1 MAQPFP
7 DMLEMLDGGDASAEL
22 TSVFDE
28 LKGEMLERVRATGS
42 SAKATMTLKLALE
55 CDAKGRLTIAY
66 DIDTKRPK
74 AVRAESTY
82 WIDDNLGLAMQ
93 PPRNTPIEK
102 FVAGERGESI
112 TTNAPKGRTTKEV

>member
-22 TSVFDE
+22 TSTFDAIKE
-28 LKGEMLERVRATGS
+28 EMLERVRATGS
-42 SAKATMTLKLALE
+42 TAKASMTLKLSLE

-66 DIDTKRPK
+66 DVDTKRPK

-82 WIDDNLGLAMQ
+82 WIGDDLKLALQ

-102 FVAGERGESI
+102 FAAGERGDSV
-112 TTNAPKGRTTKEV
+112 TTNTSPRKAKEV